1 MLTSSTNDT
10 YTPGQQQTLTLTITD
25 AQQVVICQN
34 GSTMGNS
41 GCPASA
47 PLQFLEHNRAFS
59 TNTVNISWT
68 APAEA
73 AGGITIYVAA
83 NAANNN
89 ANDTGDHIYT
99 TSLKLTPAGS
109 GAPKPQITS
118 GGVVS
123 AGAFKAIDSAA
134 PGGWIEVFGTN
145 LASTTRGWASSDF
158 SGSVAPTSLDG
169 LTVTVGGRSAYVA
182 FVSPTQVNALVPD
195 GVPIGSGVP
204 VVVKSG
210 GAESDPAPLNTADV
224 APAILAPPPF
234 SVGGRQYVAAIIP
247 LPPRRRG
254 ASHHSSRRLQTIS
267 RCRWEAFRRRC
278 SMPVSPRDSSACTR

>member
-83 NAANNN
+83 NAAN
-89 ANDTGDHIYT
+89 DTGDHIYT

-134 PGGWIEVFGTN
+134 PGGWIEIFGSN
-145 LASTTRGWASSDF
+145 LASRRAGGRG
-158 SGSVAPTSLDG
+158 PTS
-169 LTVTVGGRSAYVA
+169 T
-182 FVSPTQVNALVPD
+182 
-195 GVPIGSGVP
+195 
-204 VVVKSG
+204 
-210 GAESDPAPLNTADV
+210 GA
-224 APAILAPPPF
+224 
-234 SVGGRQYVAAIIP
+234 
-247 LPPRRRG
+247 PRRWW
-254 ASHHSSRRLQTIS
+254 SRA
-267 RCRWEAFRRRC
+267 EARRVTPPC
-278 SMPVSPRDSSACTR
+278 